1 MEEKLDS
8 NKKIENNEN
17 QPNKQKQGFFSKIMN
32 FFRTHKT
39 IAEILRFLIVG
50 GLATIIDMVAMGVV
64 LYIFQPQNYPSFFNV
79 FYGATQ
85 SPSTISTVLGTGI
98 GFLVGLLFNYI
109 FSIIF
114 VFQTKGNSKTAKGF
128 LLFSFL
134 SAIGL
139 GIHLLGMFLGYN
151 LLGINE
157 WLVNMIQM
165 DI

>member
-1 MEEKLDS
+1 
-8 NKKIENNEN
+8 
-17 QPNKQKQGFFSKIMN
+17 
-32 FFRTHKT
+32 
-39 IAEILRFLIVG
+39 
-50 GLATIIDMVAMGVV
+50 MVAMGVV

-157 WLVNMIQM
+157 WLVKIFLTIVVLIYNYLTRKFFIFKNKNTEPQQPNNEQ
-165 DI
+165 